1 MQKTNKEHGPALV
14 GVELQHKSDYE
25 LLLLKMN
32 GSNIGFSE
40 INKNDQLFG
49 YLI

>member
-1 MQKTNKEHGPALV
+1 V
-14 GVELQHKSDYE
+14 GVELQSRADYDQ
-25 LLLLKMN
+25 LLEKMKTFH
-32 GSNIGFSE
+32 IGFAE